1 MRCVKTLVFALAAVA
16 IAGAYEPIHVGFLWH
31 MHQPIYYPY
40 ETPVQTDAAGRFS
53 YSVVDIHNQR
63 FGPYTT
69 WPKDAIDAGLSLPHL
84 GAQVSFTGSL
94 IENLNALEAAG
105 VNGGMWNNWDWGYDT
120 ARGYLTSLGNRRL
133 DLVAFGYHH
142 PLMPLLDE
150 TDLRMQIALHRYVY
164 GQTWAG
170 GGYSAGLF
178 PPETAFA
185 ERMIPALVAEVL
197 LPDFNDGYLKPRMTG
212 PELVLHV
219 DLRPEGVF
227 IYSERIQGP
236 GGLPVGTQGK
246 GIVLLSGGIDSPV
259 AAWLAMKRG
268 LVLEAL
274 HFDSYPYTSRQSLD
288 KVKKIVRILSEWAG
302 EMKLH
307 VVNFT
312 ETQETIRDNC
322 NERYHTVLFRR
333 MMARVGDGLAERIGA
348 KALVSGENLGQVA
361 SQTIENIH
369 CVESVCSRPVLK
381 PLITYDKQ
389 EIIDLAKRIGTFET
403 SILPYPDCCTVF
415 TPKKPIIRG
424 DEAAAQR
431 EEKKLPLEELL
442 AGAMETI
449 ETYTP

>member
-1 MRCVKTLVFALAAVA
+1 MNPGYVLIRYGELGLKGRNRAFFEKTLKGNIGAALSRINLGEDFKIKRLRGRILAGPFRDVLGPMRALSKVFGITSLSPVRMTSLDMESIKETAKAHVESLLDKRKGEVSFKVEARRAEKSFPLNSQELAKAL
-16 IAGAYEPIHVGFLWH
+16 GAYID
-31 MHQPIYYPY
+31 
-40 ETPVQTDAAGRFS
+40 DAFS
-53 YSVVDIHNQR
+53 N
-63 FGPYTT
+63 
-69 WPKDAIDAGLSLPHL
+69 
-84 GAQVSFTGSL
+84 
-94 IENLNALEAAG
+94 
-105 VNGGMWNNWDWGYDT
+105 
-120 ARGYLTSLGNRRL
+120 
-133 DLVAFGYHH
+133 
-142 PLMPLLDE
+142 
-150 TDLRMQIALHRYVY
+150 
-164 GQTWAG
+164 
-170 GGYSAGLF
+170 
-178 PPETAFA
+178 
-185 ERMIPALVAEVL
+185 
-197 LPDFNDGYLKPRMTG
+197 LKPRMTG

-442 AGAMETI
+442 AEAMETI